1 MKLKKIYIENFR
13 CYKEQIAIDI
23 EDLTTFI
30 GKNDIGKST
39 VLDALEIFFNN
50 ETVKIDSKDCN
61 IHSDSSQVKIACD
74 FTDLPCQL
82 ILDSGE
88 KTSLSAEYLTLQ
100 EDTLCIKKFLTVV
113 KRSHLRMFSL

>member
-61 IHSDSSQVKIACD
+61 I
-74 FTDLPCQL
+74 P
-82 ILDSGE
+82 
-88 KTSLSAEYLTLQ
+88 
-100 EDTLCIKKFLTVV
+100 
-113 KRSHLRMFSL
+113 